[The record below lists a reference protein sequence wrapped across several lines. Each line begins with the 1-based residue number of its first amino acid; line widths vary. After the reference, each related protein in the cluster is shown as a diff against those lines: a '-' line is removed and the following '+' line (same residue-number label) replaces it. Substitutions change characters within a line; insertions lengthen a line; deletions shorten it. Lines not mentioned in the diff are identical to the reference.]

1 MQPQNALYLSMCEVE
16 RADANKMGYER
27 VCQHPVEVGIL
38 GPDDLLVIDFNF
50 ISFGDTAAAVRLVR
64 AAVRNG
70 VPVGIHTF
78 AIPPA
83 LRELLN
89 EPLVVLAKTH
99 RRVRAKIRRLIA
111 DRVSVNS
118 RVPAFAAAASL

>member
-1 MQPQNALYLSMCEVE
+1 MTAFLNALYLSMCEVE

-50 ISFGDTAAAVRLVR
+50 ISFGDTAAAVRLAR

-70 VPVGIHTF
+70 VPVGIHTYH
-78 AIPPA
+78 ASPA
-83 LRELLN
+83 LRELLA
-89 EPLVVLAKTH
+89 EPLVVVAETH
-99 RRVRAKIRRLIA
+99 RKVRAKLRRLIA
-111 DRVSVNS
+111 N
-118 RVPAFAAAASL
+118 RVPVAARVPVLAVYES